1 MPELNGDQLGL
12 YANREGE
19 AMGGGAPF
27 LPAQG
32 VGEKVTRTRR
42 GPLTLPTYDPQ
53 PGSDAP
59 PAVAKRPAE
68 GATETVNIAPDKRP
82 FKGTGAPTRAP
93 QTEREARIRIAQEKG
108 ERIRQA
114 GAQMQKMAESTMFR
128 GQPGLPG
135 LVEAGALPPA
145 TLDLY
150 KSAQLSA
157 YTSGMR
163 NQTEIE
169 YPKAE
174 LERKIQ
180 DRNAAR
186 SAAWAEQR
194 KGIVMS
200 GLSNLAKLGGAPR
213 VKSDAERALTV
224 PIGSTFPVATFQDNS
239 PAHGPEHNIVQ
250 ILGRQHHAGVAPSA
264 EDQSVLDEAKA
275 ARPERFA
282 LLQERVK
289 SNSTYQP
296 AQAEERDEDGNVTKE
311 AVPELT
317 SVTPARKYF
326 EQGPAGTPVTP
337 GVGGG
342 NRADMNTRAAQQS
355 GVFKASEVLGTMVGH
370 HLRAMPEFHEA
381 LATGNSM
388 KLGNFII
395 HMDMSKDDVDALPQ
409 SGERSV
415 QQVDPRQQMA
425 DEGYQNEFESRVADS
440 RAKLEE
446 KNAMLTSLQQKT
458 SADLASAGGS
468 IGDVNWS
475 PKAPELSAQERE
487 AARPENV
494 AARAKHQEAWDAIH
508 TAAGHECDACTRSVR
523 LEVPR
528 QRWEGRTPSNT
539 TLTIDTNNKQAGGIL
554 RQRSVERMARLWA
567 TDPDFYHHLLGEPG
581 VGQHIEENQNMPW
594 AKAGLS
600 KLRRNVLTT
609 KTPAPLIPF
618 KAATATTFSRNRKGG
633 KGKVIK
639 AGSKGNLYPVQTE
652 ADTIAGRDK
661 PQA

>member
-12 YANREGE
+12 YQNREGE

-53 PGSDAP
+53 PGNDAP
-59 PAVAKRPAE
+59 PVVAKRPAE

-82 FKGTGAPTRAP
+82 FRGTGAPTGTP
-93 QTEREARIRIAQEKG
+93 QTEREARLRIAREKG
-108 ERIRQA
+108 ERITQA
-114 GAQMQKMAESTMFR
+114 GQKMQKMAEATMFR

-135 LVEAGALPPA
+135 MVEAGALPPA

-150 KSAQLSA
+150 RSAQLSA
-157 YTSGMR
+157 YNSGMR

-186 SAAWAEQR
+186 SADWAEKR
-194 KGIVMS
+194 RGIVMS

-213 VKSDAERALTV
+213 VKSDTERALTT
-224 PIGSTFPVATFQDNS
+224 PFGSLRPVASFQDNS
-239 PAHGPEHNIVQ
+239 TSGPEHDIVQ
-250 ILGRQHHAGVAPSA
+250 ILGRQHHVGATPTAEEQSLLDTAKSA
-264 EDQSVLDEAKA
+264 S
-275 ARPERFA
+275 PERFD

-296 AQAEERDEDGNVTKE
+296 AQAEEKDEEGNVTKE
-311 AVPELT
+311 AQPELT
-317 SVTPARKYF
+317 SITPARMHF

-337 GVGGG
+337 GVGAG
-342 NRADMNTRAAQQS
+342 NAADRATRTAQQS

-370 HLRAMPEFHEA
+370 HLQAMPEFHEA

-388 KLGNFII
+388 KLGNFLI
-395 HMDMSKDDVDALPQ
+395 HMDMTKDQVDALPK

-415 QQVDPRQQMA
+415 QEVDPRQQMA
-425 DEGYQNEFESRVADS
+425 DEGYKNEFERRVADS
-440 RAKLEE
+440 RAAMEE
-446 KNAMLTSLQQKT
+446 KNSMLTSLQQKN
-458 SADLASAGGS
+458 SAELAASGGGV
-468 IGDVNWS
+468 GDVNWS
-475 PKAPELSAQERE
+475 PKAPEPSAQERE

-494 AARAKHQEAWDAIH
+494 AAREKSEAAWNAVH
-508 TAAGHECDACTRSVR
+508 AAPGHECEACTRSLT

-539 TLTIDTNNKQAGGIL
+539 TLTIQTNNKQAGEVMRG
-554 RQRSVERMARLWA
+554 RAVERMARLWA

-609 KTPAPLIPF
+609 KTPGALIPF

-639 AGSKGNLYPVQTE
+639 PGSKGNLYPVQTE